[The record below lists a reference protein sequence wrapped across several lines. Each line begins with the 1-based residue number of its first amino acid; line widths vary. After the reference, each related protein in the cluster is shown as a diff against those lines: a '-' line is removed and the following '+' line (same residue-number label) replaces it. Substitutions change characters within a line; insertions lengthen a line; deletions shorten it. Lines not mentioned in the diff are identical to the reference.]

1 MTLSVIR
8 VSLLL
13 TELSF
18 LYILVV
24 RKRPVRP
31 RQLIITIYRN
41 LATKQ
46 QIPVSQF
53 QLQGGESLDH
63 LQGPE
68 RGVKGI

>member
-46 QIPVSQF
+46 QVP
-53 QLQGGESLDH
+53 LQGGESPDH